1 MFLEAATSAKG
12 SLGGGTLRVGQ
23 GTPGDT
29 DSGIVLNY
37 DSGARITGIRVSC
50 FGEGTLRLG
59 FATQT
64 GSSWSGND
72 TVEVICNGEENNVS
86 VSEILSTAQVD
97 AVQFNGIL
105 GEGTGGVLAVAISGV
120 AN

>member
-1 MFLEAATSAKG
+1 MFIEAATSAEG

-23 GTPGDT
+23 GTPVDT
-29 DSGIVLNY
+29 ESGIVLNY
-37 DSGARITGIRVSC
+37 YSGARITGIRVSC

-59 FATQT
+59 FASQT
-64 GSSWSGND
+64 GSNWSGKD
-72 TVEVICNGEENNVS
+72 SVEVICNGEENDMS
-86 VSEILSTAQVD
+86 VSEILPMAQVN